1 MKKLFLAVFVIALI
15 AVQPVFAQPGQ
26 EESGETATSK
36 GTAPPKKDKEIVINI
51 NLASDEEIN
60 QALDKAKDIELVNEE
75 NTKKKEENAKKTNK
89 EGKK

>member
-1 MKKLFLAVFVIALI
+1 MKKLLPAVFVIALI

-26 EESGETATSK
+26 EESGETAASK
-36 GTAPPKKDKEIVINI
+36 GSAPAKKDKEIVINI

-60 QALDKAKDIELVNEE
+60 QALEKAKDIEVVNED
-75 NTKKKEENAKKTNK
+75 NTKKDENAKKSNK

>member
-1 MKKLFLAVFVIALI
+1 MKKLFLAVFVIAII
-15 AVQPVFAQPGQ
+15 AVLPVFAQPGQ

-36 GTAPPKKDKEIVINI
+36 GAAPPKKDKEIVINI

-60 QALDKAKDIELVNEE
+60 QALEKAKDIEVVNED
-75 NTKKKEENAKKTNK
+75 NTKKDENAKKSNK